1 MNVCDVFA
9 VAIKEREAFQQ
20 PQKCAGVKRHK
31 GRKPDWCFTEAKP
44 PTGGA
49 AYTVLL
55 CAGCLYTILLY
66 NVPPIFIRFYP
77 FASVPTATAVI
88 AAKTSRLLILSTLTN
103 NFRSMPPGVFQTI
116 YPVGFFSM
124 VIIKP

>member
-1 MNVCDVFA
+1 V
-9 VAIKEREAFQQ
+9 FQQ

-55 CAGCLYTILLY
+55 
-66 NVPPIFIRFYP
+66 
-77 FASVPTATAVI
+77 SAVCPHSI
-88 AAKTSRLLILSTLTN
+88 
-103 NFRSMPPGVFQTI
+103 
-116 YPVGFFSM
+116 
-124 VIIKP
+124 IIKYIIYLDHKLLF